1 MKVTAQASLVLAWT
15 VAACVAACGHT
26 EPPGAVSPLAVPDL
40 TGAPSSSVTSAAA
53 ELMTI
58 TVGGRDRTILVHA
71 PVQTTGS
78 LPLVLNLHGSR
89 FTASEQ
95 EQFSGM
101 DRASDSYGFVV
112 AYPQAALPS
121 GTGFEWH
128 VPGQPLLGGRG
139 GRAAPADAPDDVA
152 FLAEALSAIEQRVSI
167 DPRRV
172 FVTGFSG
179 GARMASQL
187 ACDLSEK
194 IAAVAPVGGLRFP
207 SPCESHRPVSVIA
220 FHGTADPVNPYE
232 GNGPATWTYGVRE
245 AAEAWAAHDG
255 CGSAV
260 VDSDPAPG
268 ARLTTYEGCK
278 GNAAV
283 ELYTIKDEGHEW
295 PGGPVMPADVTKAL
309 GAQSSVVDANA
320 LMWAFFSAHP
330 AP

>member
-1 MKVTAQASLVLAWT
+1 MAGGWSVLAI
-15 VAACVAACGHT
+15 AACGHA
-26 EPPGAVSPLAVPDL
+26 EAPGAASPLDVPDM
-40 TGAPSSSVTSAAA
+40 TDASGSSVPSAA
-53 ELMTI
+53 ELLTI
-58 TVGGRDRTILVHA
+58 TVGGRDRMILVHA
-71 PVQTTGS
+71 PVQTTGPV
-78 LPLVLNLHGSR
+78 PLVLNLHGSR
-89 FTASEQ
+89 FTAGEQ

-101 DRASDSYGFVV
+101 DRASDAYGFVV

-128 VPGQPLLGGRG
+128 VPGQTLLGGRP
-139 GRAAPADAPDDVA
+139 APGDAPDDVA
-152 FLAEALSAIEQRVSI
+152 FLAEALSAIEQRVAI
-167 DPRRV
+167 DPARV

-207 SPCESHRPVSVIA
+207 SPCESRRPVSVIA

-232 GNGPATWTYGVRE
+232 GNGHANWTYGVRE
-245 AAEAWAAHDG
+245 AAEEWAAHDG
-255 CGSAV
+255 CGAAV

-268 ARLTTYEGCK
+268 AQLTTYKGCK
-278 GNAAV
+278 GSAAV

-295 PGGPVMPADVTKAL
+295 PGGPVMPAEVTKAL
-309 GAQSSVVDANA
+309 GPQSNVVDANA

-330 AP
+330 APP